1 MIYKFNW
8 TQTIHGEI
16 EIKANSGI
24 EAEQIFR
31 EMQIDRQI
39 ASSKNIQSDEQKLL
53 IDFVDIGFFDLLSG
67 TEWKTTWKNIV

>member
-31 EMQIDRQI
+31 EMKIERQI
-39 ASSKNIQSDEQKLL
+39 ASSTNIQSDKQKLV
-53 IDFVDIGFFDLLSG
+53 IDFVDIGFVDLVSG
-67 TEWKTTWKNIV
+67 TEWQTTWKNIV

>member
-16 EIKANSGI
+16 EIEANSGI

-31 EMQIDRQI
+31 DM
-39 ASSKNIQSDEQKLL
+39 NIERVERPRRK
-53 IDFVDIGFFDLLSG
+53 
-67 TEWKTTWKNIV
+67 

>member
-16 EIKANSGI
+16 EIKANSGT

-31 EMQIDRQI
+31 EMKIERQI
-39 ASSKNIQSDEQKLL
+39 ASSTNIQSDKQKLV
-53 IDFVDIGFFDLLSG
+53 IDFVDIGFVDLVSG
-67 TEWKTTWKNIV
+67 TEWQTTWKNIV

>member
-31 EMQIDRQI
+31 EMKIERQI
-39 ASSKNIQSDEQKLL
+39 ASSTSIQSDKQKLV
-53 IDFVDIGFFDLLSG
+53 IDFVDIGFVDLVSG
-67 TEWKTTWKNIV
+67 TEWQTTWKNIV

>member
-16 EIKANSGI
+16 EIEANSGI

-31 EMQIDRQI
+31 DMNIERQI
-39 ASSKNIQSDEQKLL
+39 ASSTNIQSDKQKLL
-53 IDFVDIGFFDLLSG
+53 IDFIDIGFVDLVSG
-67 TEWKTTWKNIV
+67 TEWQTTWKNIV